1 MSRNDENPSKRSLTI
16 AIVFLALAFFALGV
30 AVSLAVPSLRKS
42 SSPTTP
48 VLPFTPSRTPSPPKL
63 SPTTQSHTGKTHN
76 NGGNTK
82 AVAPKKA
89 SVSSPP
95 KGDLKS
101 PSPSATL
108 VPPSELPNSKGNE
121 PNQLNEDRD

>member
-1 MSRNDENPSKRSLTI
+1 MSRNDENPSKLPLTI
-16 AIVFLALAFFALGV
+16 AIVSLALAFFALGV

-48 VLPFTPSRTPSPPKL
+48 VVPFAPSRTQSTPES
-63 SPTTQSHTGKTHN
+63 SPTTQSNQGKTHN
-76 NGGNTK
+76 NGGNSK

-89 SVSSPP
+89 SVSSPQR
-95 KGDLKS
+95 GDLKS
-101 PSPSATL
+101 PSPPL
-108 VPPSELPNSKGNE
+108 ELPNSKGNE